1 MVKQYNKIYIKK
13 NGDVYVDTPLG
24 RVTMTDAGDHIY
36 LKTSGNPIIRFSLL
50 ETMYEEIQSPTYDDY
65 DD

>member
-24 RVTMTDAGDHIY
+24 RVTMADAGDQIY
-36 LKTSGNPIIRFSLL
+36 LKTSGNPMIRFSLL